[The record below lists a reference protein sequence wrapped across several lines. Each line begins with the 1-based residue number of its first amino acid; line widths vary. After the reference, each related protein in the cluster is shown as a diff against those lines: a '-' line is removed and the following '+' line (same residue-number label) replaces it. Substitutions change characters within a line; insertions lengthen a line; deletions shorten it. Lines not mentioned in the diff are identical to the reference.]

1 MSTATD
7 IRAREV
13 LNRAPLAGRY
23 GPAVALAL
31 LALCPFI
38 VLTTAMTLVE
48 QQVTQALGASG
59 FAFQLSAGLANA
71 LYAFGAV
78 ASADLVKRIPARWV
92 FVACEALF
100 VAGSLVAGL
109 AGAIVPFT
117 LGRALQGLA
126 TGMLLVAALPP
137 LVTEH
142 GPERIPATAAFI
154 NLGLFGMV
162 TLGPMVGGAF
172 AAAGQW
178 RLLFVAVAALGAI
191 GLVVGLLAFRRQ
203 DPFQPDFPFDR
214 LAVPLAI
221 AGTVLPFIG
230 VSFLT
235 TGSFAQPVFVVSV
248 AAGLAALVVLI
259 VAQKRRRNAL
269 MPVDPIS
276 HTLPVSGIVV
286 AMGVGAAFTTMLELA
301 ELYLLDVG
309 REAPVVVGALLAGQI
324 GGVVVA
330 ALLFKRVLT
339 TRWMPAFAF
348 SGVLGVAAAGV
359 LLLVL
364 DRASAAVLVPIAA
377 VLLGYG
383 AGAGVSPG
391 LFMAGLSVP
400 SRQIGPTFAL
410 VELLRSEA
418 AFLVGPVLLHVALIA
433 ASLTAGFRLAIA
445 IVLGVLLASAAAA
458 LAVLLVGGA
467 RPHRPDLEAWLDGEH
482 PAYHSPPFLARL
494 RSAPASG

>member
-1 MSTATD
+1 MSTAATD

-48 QQVTQALGASG
+48 QQVTQALGASQ

-78 ASADLVKRIPARWV
+78 ASADLVKRVPARWV

-100 VAGSLVAGL
+100 VVGSLVAGL
-109 AGAIVPFT
+109 SGAIVPFT
-117 LGRALQGLA
+117 IGRALQGLA

-142 GPERIPATAAFI
+142 GADKIPATAAFI

-172 AAAGQW
+172 ASAEQW
-178 RLLFVAVAALGAI
+178 RLMFFAVAALGVV
-191 GLVVGLLAFRRQ
+191 GLVFGLLAFRRQ

-214 LAVPLAI
+214 VAVPLAI
-221 AGTVLPFIG
+221 GGTVLPFIG

-235 TGSFAQPVFVVSV
+235 TGSFAQPVFIVSV

-301 ELYLLDVG
+301 ELYSTSSA
-309 REAPVVVGALLAGQI
+309 R
-324 GGVVVA
+324 
-330 ALLFKRVLT
+330 R
-339 TRWMPAFAF
+339 RWWSARCWPA
-348 SGVLGVAAAGV
+348 
-359 LLLVL
+359 
-364 DRASAAVLVPIAA
+364 RSAAWWWPRCC
-377 VLLGYG
+377 
-383 AGAGVSPG
+383 S
-391 LFMAGLSVP
+391 
-400 SRQIGPTFAL
+400 
-410 VELLRSEA
+410 
-418 AFLVGPVLLHVALIA
+418 
-433 ASLTAGFRLAIA
+433 
-445 IVLGVLLASAAAA
+445 SAC
-458 LAVLLVGGA
+458 
-467 RPHRPDLEAWLDGEH
+467 
-482 PAYHSPPFLARL
+482 
-494 RSAPASG
+494 